1 MSIITSMFVPFNRP
15 QLTLFYNVVL
25 LVIGFFIFGKRFTV
39 RTGYVAILNS
49 LTALALERVFPIDGS
64 LTDNKMLELIFTLLM
79 SSVGSAILFNL
90 AASSGGTD
98 IIAMIMKKYTSLEV
112 GKSLLVVDSIF
123 TIASIKIFGIEIG
136 LFSILGLMMKG
147 IFVDAII
154 GSMNTAKLF
163 IIITSKTEEVGN
175 FIKKD
180 LNRSATIIDARG
192 LYKGSDISVFFCVTS
207 TFESAKFRSFIKKI
221 DPYSFITILNTS
233 SIIGKGWYS
242 SDEALD
248 SNEWL
253 LNSRSAGKILVG
265 RWLKMRKIV
274 KIILCSLLT
283 LNLTFTSFASD
294 DQPVKEGA
302 DQKAGEKIIITESV
316 TPVTKYAE
324 NPNAND
330 KKDETRPNEDK
341 PEANKKEETNPVKNP
356 DPKKE
361 DSAYKDSKE
370 KSGENKESTNE
381 NSQKSQDP
389 DMDRIDKVVDE
400 LVQKL
405 DKNSNLSK
413 ALSEM
418 QTSKNTDKKVT
429 IKSKDVSK
437 KTEEVL
443 KDYNKKIQTASTE
456 KEKIRLENEAA
467 QKIKSIGSE
476 NTSQTTNNKNVDDL
490 DENIPEKKK
499 KILLE
504 VKPEKEE
511 DDEDRNQILAL
522 NPTNDGEEEGK
533 FFLKKPLVI
542 ITLIFIIAIVIAIGI
557 VIRNNDRR
565 EKLKEN
571 R

>member
-253 LNSRSAGKILVG
+253 LNSPNAGKILVG
-265 RWLKMRKIV
+265 RWLKMRKII

-316 TPVTKYAE
+316 TPVTKPAE

-330 KKDETRPNEDK
+330 KKDEKKPNEDK
-341 PEANKKEETNPVKNP
+341 PVANKKEETNPVKNP

-418 QTSKNTDKKVT
+418 QTSKNTDKKAT

-476 NTSQTTNNKNVDDL
+476 NTSQTTNNKNVDNL

-522 NPTNDGEEEGK
+522 NPTNDGEEEEK
-533 FFLKKPLVI
+533 FFLKNPLVI

-565 EKLKEN
+565 EKLKES